1 MFSMH
6 DTGMVCGF
14 LNFIFTRTQTVLV
27 CPCFALMYVCVCLE
41 DVPLVCVS
49 QVTGFTCCMDATR

>member
-14 LNFIFTRTQTVLV
+14 LNFIFTRTQMVLV

-41 DVPLVCVS
+41 DVPLVVW
-49 QVTGFTCCMDATR
+49 VR